1 MYTMLYGNKW
11 IKAAWKKELLKE
23 TNSIKDKAITIMCY
37 ILKKIASCWMEK
49 RLKKTENY
57 YGNKEIEQYRAIKAR
72 LKKDIK
78 EKQKEE

>member
-1 MYTMLYGNKW
+1 MQWGQ
-11 IKAAWKKELLKE
+11 
-23 TNSIKDKAITIMCY
+23 CY
-37 ILKKIASCWMEK
+37 ILKEIASCWMEK

-78 EKQKEE
+78 QKQKEE